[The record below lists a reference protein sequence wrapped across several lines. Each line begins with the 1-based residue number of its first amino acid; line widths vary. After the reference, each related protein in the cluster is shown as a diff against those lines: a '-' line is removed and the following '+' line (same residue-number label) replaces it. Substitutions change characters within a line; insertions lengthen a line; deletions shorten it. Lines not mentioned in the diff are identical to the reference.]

1 MNDLDG
7 EPLKMGM
14 ISLSLMGQIA
24 RGGGELVMWGKTCYG
39 AKYPDSFCMVS
50 FRHPKSIRNI
60 SPL

>member
-24 RGGGELVMWGKTCYG
+24 RGGGELV
-39 AKYPDSFCMVS
+39 
-50 FRHPKSIRNI
+50 
-60 SPL
+60 L